1 MGELVLKGD
10 ESIMEGQ
17 ILFTP
22 SSLLDLLTK
31 IEELKGLDVG
41 VTESV
46 NGDMYIKVG
55 ESSYKIDTSN
65 VTDIR
70 VEDDVVE
77 TIEDV
82 NEETYS
88 NLGESDEVVLE
99 DDPDKIESS
108 IIKELAK
115 TLLLG
120 GMVRLSAKWL
130 RGDKK

>member
-65 VTDIR
+65 VTDII

>member
-65 VTDIR
+65 VTDIS

>member
-88 NLGESDEVVLE
+88 NLEESDEVVLE
-99 DDPDKIESS
+99 DNPDKIESS

>member
-10 ESIMEGQ
+10 ESTMEGQ

>member
-1 MGELVLKGD
+1 
-10 ESIMEGQ
+10 MEGQ